1 MGCVKRFFLLFQN
14 FFTSFVPISQIRSYT
29 TAFLQG
35 CFDVVFCLGVLYH
48 VTDPMAMLRTLWKSM
63 AKGATLIVDCQG
75 IPEDPTDP
83 LYSAS
88 NGGGAS
94 TSAEASDT
102 SDGSCGG
109 SGSAV
114 GGSGGGDGLSSSS
127 GDATTTSSSE
137 SLPLCLVPKGKY
149 AGGGGMW
156 FLPNQKGL
164 VHWLERANY
173 RDITVFYSAPL
184 STDEQRATPDW
195 AHLRSLQE
203 NLDPSNPN
211 RTVEGYPAP
220 WRHYIRATRG

>member
-1 MGCVKRFFLLFQN
+1 
-14 FFTSFVPISQIRSYT
+14 
-29 TAFLQG
+29 
-35 CFDVVFCLGVLYH
+35 
-48 VTDPMAMLRTLWKSM
+48 MLRTLWKSM

-83 LYSAS
+83 IYSAS
-88 NGGGAS
+88 GGGAS
-94 TSAEASDT
+94 SSAEASNA
-102 SDGSCGG
+102 S
-109 SGSAV
+109 SGM
-114 GGSGGGDGLSSSS
+114 GGGGGGGADDLSSGHSSSSS
-127 GDATTTSSSE
+127 GDATTASISSE

-156 FLPNQKGL
+156 FLPNQKAL
-164 VHWLERANY
+164 IHWLERANY